1 MLDYIIVGIF
11 TVVAIIG
18 IYFAFKRKDKNTPV
32 TNCFDE
38 PIDYILNDD

>member
-1 MLDYIIVGIF
+1 MLDYLIVGIF
-11 TVVAIIG
+11 TLIAIIG
-18 IYFAFKRKDKNTPV
+18 IYFAFKSKGENTPG